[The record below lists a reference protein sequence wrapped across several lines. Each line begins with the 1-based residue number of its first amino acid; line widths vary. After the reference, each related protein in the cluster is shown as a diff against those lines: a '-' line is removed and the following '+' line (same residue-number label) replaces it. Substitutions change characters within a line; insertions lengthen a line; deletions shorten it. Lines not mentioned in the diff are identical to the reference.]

1 MTPRQATPFFV
12 DKLARLAK
20 YLDQCIQ
27 SGAFTPLQ
35 HFIFARDQAYFKSV
49 FFSGDRPGDMG
60 QVKVPEILRFPNDDG
75 LLFNHVWG
83 KTLRDGDSN
92 VFGIR
97 RNSNSTI
104 CPVRAIEEYMAI
116 SRQLQ
121 IDLTTGYLFRPTT
134 PQGGVIDAPF
144 SSSAAEARLKVY
156 LKEMGADD
164 GETLHGFRSGCA
176 ITLAL
181 SGVELSEIM
190 DHVGWSRRHTALH
203 YLQLAKV
210 LNPAGA
216 SATLAATETDALM
229 DWRTE
234 ALCMCFSSRHA

>member
-1 MTPRQATPFFV
+1 M
-12 DKLARLAK
+12 
-20 YLDQCIQ
+20 
-27 SGAFTPLQ
+27 
-35 HFIFARDQAYFKSV
+35 
-49 FFSGDRPGDMG
+49 
-60 QVKVPEILRFPNDDG
+60 E
-75 LLFNHVWG
+75 
-83 KTLRDGDSN
+83 
-92 VFGIR
+92 
-97 RNSNSTI
+97 
-104 CPVRAIEEYMAI
+104 I

-134 PQGGVIDAPF
+134 PQAGVIDAPF

-164 GETLHGFRSGCA
+164 GETLHGFRSRCA

-229 DWRTE
+229 DWQDINELKRFECAFPPDTPE
-234 ALCMCFSSRHA
+234 KRPRLEWYHLCDRN